1 MSASEWADFF
11 DGHAPAYDE
20 NIFTRNSPAEVS
32 FLVQEL
38 DLKPGA
44 AILDVGCG
52 TGRHAVELARRGFRV
67 TGVDISAGMLAGARK
82 KADAAG
88 VQVAWF
94 QADATHF
101 VSAELFDA
109 VICLCE
115 GAFGL
120 LSGADDALGQPAAIL
135 RTVAAAMKP
144 GVKCLF
150 TVLNGF
156 RMARQFKQ
164 EDVAADRFN
173 PRTLT
178 EASACAPGRDSPMR
192 ERGFVPTELVLL
204 FGGAGLNVLH
214 VWGGTAGNWRRGPVE
229 LDEMEIMVV
238 AQKPA
243 AR

>member
-11 DGHAPAYDE
+11 DGHAPIYDE
-20 NIFTRNSPAEVS
+20 NPFTKNTLAEVS
-32 FLVQEL
+32 FLTREL

-52 TGRHAVELARRGFRV
+52 TGRHAVELAQRGCRV
-67 TGVDISAGMLAGARK
+67 TGVDISAGMLEQARK
-82 KADAAG
+82 RSEAAGVNVTWRQADAALYS
-88 VQVAWF
+88 
-94 QADATHF
+94 AD
-101 VSAELFDA
+101 ELYDA

-120 LSGADDALGQPAAIL
+120 LGGDDDALGQPAAIL
-135 RTVAAAMKP
+135 RNAAAAMKP
-144 GVKCLF
+144 GAKCLF

-164 EDVAADRFN
+164 EDVAAGRFD
-173 PRTLT
+173 PLTLT
-178 EASACAPGRDSPMR
+178 EASQCAPGRDSPMR

-204 FGGAGLNVLH
+204 FGAAGLKVLH
-214 VWGGTAGNWRRGPVE
+214 LWGGTAGNWGRGPLE